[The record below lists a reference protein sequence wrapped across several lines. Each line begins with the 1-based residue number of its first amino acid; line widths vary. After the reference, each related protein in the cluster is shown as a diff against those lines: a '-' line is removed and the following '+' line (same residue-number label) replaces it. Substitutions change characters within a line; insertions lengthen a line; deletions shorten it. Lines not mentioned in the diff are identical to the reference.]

1 MLFSSTVTKDTKAIN
16 QRVDIAIAVI
26 VIYLSLLVDIPSH
39 SINFNLHSIIFRIG
53 AKRFNKDLSR
63 TFQYMLMQDTTQ
75 S

>member
-1 MLFSSTVTKDTKAIN
+1 MLFSSTVTEDTKAIN
-16 QRVDIAIAVI
+16 QRVNIAIAVI
-26 VIYLSLLVDIPSH
+26 VIYLSLLVDILS
-39 SINFNLHSIIFRIG
+39 LHSIIFRIG

>member
-1 MLFSSTVTKDTKAIN
+1 MLFSSTVTEDTKAIN
-16 QRVDIAIAVI
+16 QRVNIAIAVI
-26 VIYLSLLVDIPSH
+26 VIYLSFLVDVLS
-39 SINFNLHSIIFRIG
+39 LHSIIFRIE

>member
-16 QRVDIAIAVI
+16 QRVNIAIAVI
-26 VIYLSLLVDIPSH
+26 VIYLSLLVDIPS
-39 SINFNLHSIIFRIG
+39 LHSIIFRIG

>member
-1 MLFSSTVTKDTKAIN
+1 MLFSSTVTEDTKAIN
-16 QRVDIAIAVI
+16 QRVNIAIAVI
-26 VIYLSLLVDIPSH
+26 VIYLSLLVDILS
-39 SINFNLHSIIFRIG
+39 LHSIIFRIE

>member
-1 MLFSSTVTKDTKAIN
+1 MLFSSTVTEDTKAIN
-16 QRVDIAIAVI
+16 QRVNIAIAVI
-26 VIYLSLLVDIPSH
+26 VIYLSLLVDVLS
-39 SINFNLHSIIFRIG
+39 LHSIIFRIE

>member
-1 MLFSSTVTKDTKAIN
+1 MLFSSTVTEDTKAIN
-16 QRVDIAIAVI
+16 QRVNIAIAVI
-26 VIYLSLLVDIPSH
+26 VIYLSFLVDVLS
-39 SINFNLHSIIFRIG
+39 LHSIILRIG